1 MDVTHTNIEHL
12 LYISGPVLGM
22 EYSHVWYT
30 DNVQLHDYGVS
41 IYSDWSMVADGYTC

>member
-1 MDVTHTNIEHL
+1 MDGIHINIEHL

-22 EYSHVWYT
+22 GYSPVWYT
-30 DNVQLHDYGVS
+30 DNVQLYDYGVS